1 MTQTPPTAPALA
13 CDAAVLDTARAA
25 IARLDSHLIG
35 GEWEAGTTDPIPVL
49 DPATAGQIGQIAA
62 GGADEVARAVRA
74 ARAAFEHPAW
84 QGMPAAERERLLLR
98 LAELVERHA
107 DELAAIETLDNGMP
121 FPAARAMGVGS
132 AISAIRYNAG
142 WPRRLTGESVPV
154 SVPGQ
159 WHGYTT
165 HEPLGVAALIVPWNA
180 PLAITA
186 NKLSAALAAGCTVVL
201 KPAELAPLS
210 GLRLAELVL
219 EAGFPAGTVNVVTG
233 LGAAAGAA
241 LVSHPGVDKISFTGS
256 TATGQTILRESA
268 HDLKR
273 VSLELG
279 GKSATIVYPDA
290 DLARAVPG
298 VAMGIFG
305 NSGQVC
311 AAGSRLFLHDSIH
324 DEFLERLAGFAA
336 GLKVG
341 PGTQAGVAMGP
352 LISAGQRARVMG
364 YIESGLA
371 EGATLLT
378 GGDTPDSAGFFV
390 NPTVFIDA
398 RPDMRIVR
406 EEIFGPVL
414 TVQRFG
420 DDSPEALAA
429 RANDSVYGLSAY
441 VWTSNLGNAHALA
454 RRLRSGSVKVNG
466 SGMEFALPFGGF
478 RQSGIGRE
486 NGRMGVE
493 AFTETKS
500 VMLGW

>member
-1 MTQTPPTAPALA
+1 MTQTPPTETALA

-35 GEWEAGTTDPIPVL
+35 SEWVAGGAEPIPVL
-49 DPATAGQIGQIAA
+49 DPATAAPIGSIAA
-62 GGADEVARAVRA
+62 GGADEIDRAVRA
-74 ARAAFEHPAW
+74 ARAAFEAPAW
-84 QGMPAAERERLLLR
+84 QAMPAAERERLLLR

-201 KPAELAPLS
+201 KPAELAPMT

-324 DEFLERLAGFAA
+324 DEFLSRLAGFAA

-378 GGDTPDSAGFFV
+378 GGDTPDSPGFFV
-390 NPTVFIDA
+390 NPTVFVDA

-420 DDSPEALAA
+420 DDSPEVLAA

-500 VMLGW
+500 VMIGW